1 MGHRALVAYRR
12 PDHLYDLRYSHWGAA
27 DLELAERIDADAPL
41 GSGTVD
47 SSLLADSVA
56 LDRVLTNYL
65 DPCTHEALYLV
76 STEFDVKSYRVCW
89 LEWGDGRQNGRGAIV
104 ELAPDASD
112 REALIWFRATKTVL
126 ADIIEMGALS
136 RRAAQSYLEA
146 RIAEDKDGHV
156 YTYHGTD
163 GEADDEGYTPT
174 PDQWLDEDEW

>member
-12 PDHLYDLRYSHWGAA
+12 PDHLFDLRYSHWGAA
-27 DLELAERIDADAPL
+27 DLELADRIDADSPL

-47 SSLLADSVA
+47 SDVLADSVA

-76 STEFDVKSYRVCW
+76 STDFDVRSYRVCW
-89 LEWGDGRQNGRGAIV
+89 LEWGDGREQGRGSIV
-104 ELAPDASD
+104 EIGPDRSG
-112 REALIWFRATKTVL
+112 RELSIWFRATKTVL
-126 ADIIEMGALS
+126 ADVIEMGALS

-146 RIAEDKDGHV
+146 RVTEDKDGHV
-156 YTYHGTD
+156 YTYRGTD
-163 GEADDEGYTPT
+163 ATGAEEYVPT